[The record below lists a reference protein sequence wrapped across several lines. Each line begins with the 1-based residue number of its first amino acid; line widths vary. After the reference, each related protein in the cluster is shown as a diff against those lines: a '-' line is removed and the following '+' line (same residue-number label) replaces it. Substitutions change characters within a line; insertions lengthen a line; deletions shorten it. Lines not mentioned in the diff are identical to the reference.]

1 MAKTNNELVEVARA
15 ALEYID
21 ALPNE
26 VVASLPVMPG
36 FDRDWAEN
44 TLTFFSNP
52 CSEQESAFYVGFD
65 RCQDEN
71 VLENVNLSLQPDVK
85 AAMEKIAGALGANV
99 RDKFEPYLDVPREVL
114 EQVITPLIPPSTRS
128 VVDMSGVE
136 LPERLLLNQGRSSAP
151 DFIIYECDDCG
162 ALSVDEHESTCHCMG
177 PKRTWTAIPVS
188 KVSGGKDE

>member
-15 ALEYID
+15 ALDYID
-21 ALPNE
+21 ALPKE

-52 CSEQESAFYVGFD
+52 CSPQESAFYQYDLKPDFVVYRCNSCGFG
-65 RCQDEN
+65 EY
-71 VLENVNLSLQPDVK
+71 
-85 AAMEKIAGALGANV
+85 ANV
-99 RDKFEPYLDVPREVL
+99 GASHEVL
-114 EQVITPLIPPSTRS
+114 CPECGEHSSRMTIPVTL
-128 VVDMSGVE
+128 GGE
-136 LPERLLLNQGRSSAP
+136 RSSAP
-151 DFIIYECDDCG
+151 DFVIYECDDCG

-177 PKRTWTAIPVS
+177 PKRTWTAIPVN

>member
-1 MAKTNNELVEVARA
+1 MENELSKARLIELATFKPSGANTVYSASREEWQGMARRLLAVEESKDVARA
-15 ALEYID
+15 ALDYID
-21 ALPNE
+21 ALPKE

-52 CSEQESAFYVGFD
+52 CSEQESAFYQ
-65 RCQDEN
+65 RYTA
-71 VLENVNLSLQPDVK
+71 P
-85 AAMEKIAGALGANV
+85 
-99 RDKFEPYLDVPREVL
+99 VPNEVL
-114 EQVITPLIPPSTRS
+114 EQVIPTDTRFMVDKSNVEQPESVPS
-128 VVDMSGVE
+128 
-136 LPERLLLNQGRSSAP
+136 NQGRSSAP